1 MIALD
6 DFETVKRKVDALR
19 RKRDESIGALKQLK
33 LRLKKEFDCDT
44 IAEAK
49 ELLAKLTQEEI
60 ELASQ
65 WAKQLAAFKKKW
77 KHMLEEVD

>member
-6 DFETVKRKVDALR
+6 DFEAVKRKVESLR

-33 LRLKKEFDCDT
+33 QRLQKEFNCDS
-44 IAEAK
+44 IADAK
-49 ELLAKLTQEEI
+49 ALLVRLTKEEV
-60 ELASQ
+60 ELAAQ
-65 WAKQLAAFKKKW
+65 WSKQLAAFKKKW